1 MKSKWTWAIALST
14 AAIIVGVSIYTHR
27 LIEFG
32 LSARDQPTSLEDLVA
47 RKLRRAAIP
56 AKAKT
61 LQNPLP
67 STAEMLIRGRNHWA
81 DHCATCHSNN
91 GSGDTMI
98 GKNLN
103 PKTPDMR
110 LPDTQSL
117 TDGELYYIIRNGV
130 RMTGMP
136 AWGSPQDGDLDH
148 DSWMLVLFIR
158 HLPQVTAQEEREMQ
172 KLNPKTAA
180 DRDEEQQEENFLNG
194 TTSSKENSNAH

>member
-98 GKNLN
+98 GKNLY

-180 DRDEEQQEENFLNG
+180 DRDEEL
-194 TTSSKENSNAH
+194 

>member
-98 GKNLN
+98 GKNLY